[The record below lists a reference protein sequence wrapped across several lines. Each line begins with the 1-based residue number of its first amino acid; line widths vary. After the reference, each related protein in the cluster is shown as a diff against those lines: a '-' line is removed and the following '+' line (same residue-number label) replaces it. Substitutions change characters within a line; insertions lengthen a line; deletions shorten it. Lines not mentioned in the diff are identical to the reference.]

1 VVRKRNPLAKRV
13 EVRPRSTDD
22 LWLDELRAD
31 CAKAMVK
38 YLKAG
43 VNIQKPIGSLSQR
56 ELEGLAEA
64 CNAHWIRR
72 VTERHAA
79 LAPGGAGDPAVQEAM
94 DILTFMV

>member
-1 VVRKRNPLAKRV
+1 MVRKRNPAKRV
-13 EVRPRSTDD
+13 ASEPRPRSTDD

-38 YLKAG
+38 YLKQG

-64 CNAHWIRR
+64 CTARWIVR
-72 VTERHAA
+72 VSERQGAA
-79 LAPGGAGDPAVQEAM
+79 NGTTVEKYIDLLFAM
-94 DILTFMV
+94 

>member
-1 VVRKRNPLAKRV
+1 MRKRNPLAKRV
-13 EVRPRSTDD
+13 EVRPRSVDD

-64 CNAHWIRR
+64 CMARWIVR
-72 VTERHAA
+72 VSERHAA
-79 LAPGGAGDPAVQEAM
+79 GDAAVAEAA
-94 DILTFMV
+94 DLLLFGV